1 MCCSNENASCN
12 LPHVGLVP
20 FHPVPS
26 VKHTLVEIPDS
37 WNPAE
42 QVYVAIVLSVERV
55 TNPLVGGEGEVQT
68 KIKK

>member
-1 MCCSNENASCN
+1 MGS
-12 LPHVGLVP
+12 VP

-42 QVYVAIVLSVERV
+42 QVYVATVLSVERV